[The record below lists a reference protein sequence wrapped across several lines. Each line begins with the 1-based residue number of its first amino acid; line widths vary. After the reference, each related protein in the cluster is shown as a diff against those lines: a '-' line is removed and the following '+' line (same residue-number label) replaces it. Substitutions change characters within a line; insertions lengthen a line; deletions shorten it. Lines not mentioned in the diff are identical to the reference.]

1 MGDLADNRLRT
12 RFEAWM
18 LDTSADA
25 AHEMYGAAKEAAIGA
40 MRGTVVELGPGTGAN
55 MRYYAPGVHVIGLEP
70 NPGMHAALREKAR
83 AHDVDLEIRTCR
95 AEASGLPDASVDGAV
110 GTLVLCGVD
119 DPAEVLAEV
128 RRILRPGATYF
139 FLEHVVA
146 PSGTTTHR
154 AQRLLRRPH
163 RWLFNGCVVD
173 RDLGATIEAA
183 GFASVDLEC
192 RDEGLA
198 GLHVRHRIIGT
209 AVA

>member
-1 MGDLADNRLRT
+1 MGDLADHRLRT

-25 AHEMYGAAKEAAIGA
+25 AHDLYGEAKQAAIGA

-70 NPGMHAALREKAR
+70 NPGMHDALRHKAN
-83 AHDVDLEIRTCR
+83 AHDVDLEIRTRR
-95 AEASGLPDASVDGAV
+95 AEASDLPDSSVDGVV

-139 FLEHVVA
+139 FLEHIVA
-146 PSGTTTHR
+146 PPGTTTHR

-173 RDLGATIEAA
+173 RDLGATIEEA
-183 GFASVDLEC
+183 GFASVDLER
-192 RDEGLA
+192 RDEGPA